1 LTRLLK
7 RYEGTRLG
15 RQELLAEILE
25 DNPDAL
31 FKRSDIDKYRILDTG
46 SVLDKIECIA
56 VAIDPAV
63 STTEESSDTG
73 IVVVGM
79 AVINNIEHF
88 YVLQDRTVH
97 AKPMGWARTSIMAYD
112 EWKAN
117 AIVGEVNNGGDM
129 IENTLRTVHW
139 NEGEN
144 YTKGEDI
151 YYETIKEVQ
160 IPTVIDTQA
169 LLQNY
174 YSKNVYKDV
183 LTLPDSL
190 GTVSIID
197 TITQNKILGRTFN
210 ASVKQR
216 TIKETTIVK
225 ELPKTQ
231 LYWGLNSNF
240 NKTDLVSSIGTGLVL
255 KTKSDKLYQI
265 GGGVL
270 NTTTNGSDGKFSPYV
285 GVGVYWKIKLLK

>member
-1 LTRLLK
+1 MKKYISLK
-7 RYEGTRLG
+7 NIIIVILVIVLVIQYFGITPNQKSKIIKVDGKKYEV
-15 RQELLAEILE
+15 I
-25 DNPDAL
+25 
-31 FKRSDIDKYRILDTG
+31 KY
-46 SVLDKIECIA
+46 
-56 VAIDPAV
+56 AIDTV
-63 STTEESSDTG
+63 DVIKTK
-73 IVVVGM
+73 IVT
-79 AVINNIEHF
+79 
-88 YVLQDRTVH
+88 R
-97 AKPMGWARTSIMAYD
+97 K
-112 EWKAN
+112 
-117 AIVGEVNNGGDM
+117 GD
-129 IENTLRTVHW
+129 
-139 NEGEN
+139 
-144 YTKGEDI
+144 DI

-174 YSKNVYKDV
+174 YAKNVYKDV

-190 GTVSIID
+190 GTVSVID

-240 NKTDLVSSIGTGLVL
+240 NKTDLVSAIGTGLVL

-285 GVGVYWKIKLLK
+285 GVGVYWKIRLLK

>member
-1 LTRLLK
+1 MKKYISLK
-7 RYEGTRLG
+7 NIIIVILVIVLVIQYFGITPNQKSKIIKVDGKKYEV
-15 RQELLAEILE
+15 I
-25 DNPDAL
+25 
-31 FKRSDIDKYRILDTG
+31 KY
-46 SVLDKIECIA
+46 
-56 VAIDPAV
+56 AIDTV
-63 STTEESSDTG
+63 DVIKTK
-73 IVVVGM
+73 IVT
-79 AVINNIEHF
+79 
-88 YVLQDRTVH
+88 R
-97 AKPMGWARTSIMAYD
+97 K
-112 EWKAN
+112 
-117 AIVGEVNNGGDM
+117 GD
-129 IENTLRTVHW
+129 
-139 NEGEN
+139 
-144 YTKGEDI
+144 DI

-183 LTLPDSL
+183 LVLPDSL
-190 GTVSIID
+190 GTVSVID
-197 TITQNKILGRTFN
+197 TISQNKILGRTYN

>member
-1 LTRLLK
+1 MKKYISLKNIAIALL
-7 RYEGTRLG
+7 
-15 RQELLAEILE
+15 
-25 DNPDAL
+25 
-31 FKRSDIDKYRILDTG
+31 
-46 SVLDKIECIA
+46 
-56 VAIDPAV
+56 VAIVVFQQCGGNKKGTGKIIKVDGKKYEV
-63 STTEESSDTG
+63 IKHEIDTVDVIKTK
-73 IVVVGM
+73 IV
-79 AVINNIEHF
+79 
-88 YVLQDRTVH
+88 T
-97 AKPMGWARTSIMAYD
+97 K
-112 EWKAN
+112 K
-117 AIVGEVNNGGDM
+117 GD
-129 IENTLRTVHW
+129 
-139 NEGEN
+139 
-144 YTKGEDI
+144 DI
-151 YYETIKEVQ
+151 YHETIKEVQ

-174 YSKNVYKDV
+174 YAKNVYKDV

-190 GTVSIID
+190 GTVSVVD

-240 NKTDLVSSIGTGLVL
+240 NKTDLVSAIGTGLVL

-265 GGGVL
+265 GGGVI

-285 GVGVYWKIKLLK
+285 GVGVYWKIKLSK

>member
-1 LTRLLK
+1 MKKYISLKNIAIALLVATVVFQQCGGNK
-7 RYEGTRLG
+7 KGTGEIIKVDGKKYEVIKHTV
-15 RQELLAEILE
+15 
-25 DNPDAL
+25 
-31 FKRSDIDKYRILDTG
+31 DT
-46 SVLDKIECIA
+46 VDVIKTKI
-56 VAIDPAV
+56 V
-63 STTEESSDTG
+63 T
-73 IVVVGM
+73 
-79 AVINNIEHF
+79 
-88 YVLQDRTVH
+88 
-97 AKPMGWARTSIMAYD
+97 K
-112 EWKAN
+112 
-117 AIVGEVNNGGDM
+117 
-129 IENTLRTVHW
+129 
-139 NEGEN
+139 
-144 YTKGEDI
+144 KGEDI

-190 GTVSIID
+190 GTVSVID

-285 GVGVYWKIKLLK
+285 GVGVYWKIKLVK